1 MTSKIKSK
9 NIHIDQKEIES
20 LKNLIN
26 AGKIADAEN
35 RTRKLLTQ
43 KPDSKI
49 LMNILGISL
58 INQIPITP
66 KLIVIQVTFMLGKEK
81 LMNR

>member
-66 KLIVIQVTFMLGKEK
+66 KLIVI
-81 LMNR
+81 